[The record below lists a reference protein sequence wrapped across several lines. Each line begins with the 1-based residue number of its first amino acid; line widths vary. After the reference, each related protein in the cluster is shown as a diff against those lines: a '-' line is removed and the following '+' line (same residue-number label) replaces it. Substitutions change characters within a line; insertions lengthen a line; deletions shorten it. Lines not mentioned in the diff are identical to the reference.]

1 MSHGTRAVAPK
12 KTARTNTRLL
22 RRKLENQV
30 EVVLRVGRVKTIKSK
45 ITCKYW
51 KAGRCKR
58 GSECEFS
65 HAGKQKPRKAT
76 PARSGSRS
84 SRGSDKKD
92 KRRKDKRGKRDKSG
106 RRSGSEGSRKSKG
119 SKGSWG
125 SNRSSP
131 RVTPAAVC
139 LVASICLRRPLKD
152 LPPGKVRNETLGCN
166 FTPYLLEST
175 PPVMSVGI
183 KCMDEGY
190 DFVWRAG
197 KEPYFQ
203 KPDGVRIKL
212 TVRDYVPY
220 YNGF

>member
-1 MSHGTRAVAPK
+1 MISRFTTVLKREVKIIPTNTLLMQYNGISGGKGSSRTVTGSTAALEVRSRPLLQSTTVGRKLRSSQRGTVSHGTRAVAPK

-106 RRSGSEGSRKSKG
+106 RRSGSEGS
-119 SKGSWG
+119 
-125 SNRSSP
+125 
-131 RVTPAAVC
+131 
-139 LVASICLRRPLKD
+139 
-152 LPPGKVRNETLGCN
+152 
-166 FTPYLLEST
+166 
-175 PPVMSVGI
+175 
-183 KCMDEGY
+183 
-190 DFVWRAG
+190 
-197 KEPYFQ
+197 
-203 KPDGVRIKL
+203 
-212 TVRDYVPY
+212 
-220 YNGF
+220 